1 MRVALGRE
9 AKVVAFFLGEDRAL
23 PEMRVGDAWYV
34 VNITYTTPESPM
46 EVSEYAEHLKA

>member
-1 MRVALGRE
+1 
-9 AKVVAFFLGEDRAL
+9 
-23 PEMRVGDAWYV
+23 MRVGDAWYV